1 MSLYSKKFNMS
12 DLEKIINNNAK
23 NNTKLKAIVA
33 WLALTI
39 ATMLGQWNA
48 MAQTSANRD
57 KILDQIEQTLKIP
70 WWNYESLL
78 SQRDALLRSYEVR
91 GRDVIDEFVST
102 QKRDFELSYNH
113 NEYWLQSKVKNIS
126 LILEND
132 FGVDVQGKTPVQILS
147 IALQVLSNED
157 TMLWLRKYTSQLSG
171 DFDINFINAYGYIQ
185 SKYPNTWVSVNGTVM
200 PNWELDGLMWNK
212 TVDII
217 LNLLNDWTF
226 TVQIDVPD
234 FVQTGGT
241 KPVNTASTPKITTQ
255 TKPDM
260 PKKDQIDTPPQANNH
275 WPEVTEDAWNIQA
288 IDLDEVE
295 DWDDNGWTS
304 DVPQKED
311 KSNVKPNDIPQNNS
325 SSKPETKTETKSSA
339 DDSTIDL
346 DLDEY
351 SFRDPIADI
360 VDGMSRTLKDLEQ
373 NLNQDNLVDIS
384 YSDVLN
390 TVNNFK
396 NDNLKRHV
404 MYYLL
409 KNDVVSA
416 QKLLGMELDCDSAYP
431 DYVAWKKLDKSQL
444 QKMQK
449 LWETRRFDS
458 PETVLNNP
466 NIPQDVKDVYNQILD
481 GKIKTD
487 NLPYSIV
494 SKTDYR
500 IYLFSADNHLLD
512 RQNTILWAD
521 AGDQKNNPAKW
532 IQTTPGGEYRV
543 DSKWKQYM
551 WKDFFINYGTH
562 YIVLRPMDNQYD
574 MTEKY
579 TMWIHWDFKW
589 DKKRKKE
596 LYSENSQDHRAS
608 NGCINVDSDLF
619 GEIYNHLPRWSVIY
633 VTFE

>member
-1 MSLYSKKFNMS
+1 MNLYSKNFDMS
-12 DLEKIINNNAK
+12 DLEKIINDNNKK
-23 NNTKLKAIVA
+23 NKKLKAFVA

-39 ATMLGQWNA
+39 ATMFGQWDA
-48 MAQTSANRD
+48 IAQTSASKD
-57 KILDQIEQTLKIP
+57 KILDQIEQTLKIQ

-78 SQRDALLRSYEVR
+78 SQRDALLKSYEVK

-102 QKRDFELSYNH
+102 QKRDFEICYNH
-113 NEYWLQSKVKNIS
+113 NEYWLQSKIKNIS

-132 FGVDVQGKTPVQILS
+132 FGIDVQDKTPVQILS
-147 IALQVLSNED
+147 IALQVLSDED
-157 TMLWLRKYTSQLSG
+157 TMSWLKQYTSQLSG

-200 PNWELDGLMWNK
+200 PNWELDGVMWNK

-226 TVQIDVPD
+226 TVHMDVPD
-234 FVQTGGT
+234 FVPAKEKKSETTVSTTQT
-241 KPVNTASTPKITTQ
+241 STQ
-255 TKPDM
+255 TKPEIS
-260 PKKDQIDTPPQANNH
+260 KKDEVETPQQDDNQ
-275 WPEVTEDAWNIQA
+275 WSKMVEDDWNTQA
-288 IDLDEVE
+288 IDLDDMEE
-295 DWDDNGWTS
+295 WDHNEWKSGIS
-304 DVPQKED
+304 QQENN
-311 KSNVKPNDIPQNNS
+311 SNVNQNDAPQDNSNNKS
-325 SSKPETKTETKSSA
+325 ETKTETKPST

-346 DLDEY
+346 DLDDY

-360 VDGMSRTLKDLEQ
+360 VDNMSWTLSDLEQ
-373 NLNQDNLVDIS
+373 NLNHDNLVNVS
-384 YSDVLN
+384 HLDVLN
-390 TVNNFK
+390 TVNSFK

-416 QKLLGMELDCDSAYP
+416 QKLLGMELDCDSMYS

-444 QKMQK
+444 QKMKK

-481 GKIKTD
+481 WKIKTD

-521 AGDQKNNPAKW
+521 AWDQKNNPAKW

-551 WKDFFINYGTH
+551 WKDFIINYGTH
-562 YIVLRPMDNQYD
+562 YIVLRPMENQYE

-589 DKKRKKE
+589 DKKRKEE

-608 NGCINVDSDLF
+608 NWCINVDSDLF

>member
-12 DLEKIINNNAK
+12 DLEKIINNNDK
-23 NNTKLKAIVA
+23 SNTKLKAFVA

-48 MAQTSANRD
+48 MAQTSSNRD
-57 KILDQIEQTLKIP
+57 RVLDQIEQTLKVK
-70 WWNYESLL
+70 WWDYKSLL
-78 SQRDALLRSYEVR
+78 EQRDALLRSYEVR
-91 GRDVIDEFVST
+91 GKDVMEEFVAT
-102 QKRDFELSYNH
+102 QKRDFERSYQT
-113 NEYWLQSKVKNIS
+113 NEYGMQNTVKNIS

-132 FGVDVQGKTPVQILS
+132 FWMNVQGMTPVQILS
-147 IALQVLSNED
+147 TALQVIANED
-157 TMLWLRKYTSQLSG
+157 SMSWLKQYTSNLSG
-171 DFDINFINAYGYIQ
+171 EFDLDFMNAYGYIQ
-185 SKYPNTWVSVNGTVM
+185 SKNPNTWISVNGVLM
-200 PNWELDGLMWNK
+200 PNRELDWLAWTK
-212 TVDII
+212 TLGII
-217 LNLLNDWTF
+217 LDILNDGTF
-226 TVQIDVPD
+226 TIQLETPSYAHPMDSNDGNHISTAPVQNNQNVTPSKDTKTQPQRKTDNQWTSIDEPAID
-234 FVQTGGT
+234 DS
-241 KPVNTASTPKITTQ
+241 NT
-255 TKPDM
+255 
-260 PKKDQIDTPPQANNH
+260 
-275 WPEVTEDAWNIQA
+275 
-288 IDLDEVE
+288 IDLDEV
-295 DWDDNGWTS
+295 DDEAPVISHNKPADTS
-304 DVPQKED
+304 NPTNSNDVV
-311 KSNVKPNDIPQNNS
+311 NPQNNWS
-325 SSKPETKTETKSSA
+325 NIDNQT
-339 DDSTIDL
+339 DDSLL
-346 DLDEY
+346 DLDDY

-360 VDGMSRTLKDLEQ
+360 VDNMSWTLKDLEQ
-373 NLNQDNLVDIS
+373 NLDQDNLVDIS

-390 TVNNFK
+390 TVNSFK

-431 DYVAWKKLDKSQL
+431 DYIAWKKLDKSQL

-449 LWETRRFDS
+449 LWQTRRFDS
-458 PETVLNNP
+458 PEAVLNNP

-521 AGDQKNNPAKW
+521 AGDKKNDPSKW

-543 DSKWKQYM
+543 DSKRKQYM